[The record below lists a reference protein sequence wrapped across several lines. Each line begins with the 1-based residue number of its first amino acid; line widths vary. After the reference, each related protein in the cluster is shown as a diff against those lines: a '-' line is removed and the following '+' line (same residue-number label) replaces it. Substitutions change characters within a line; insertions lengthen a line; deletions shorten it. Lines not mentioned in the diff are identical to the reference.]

1 MELKVDAKKFKQN
14 QDAEYNAALKSDDY
28 KALVKKLKISE
39 KEARK
44 NTIKLF
50 DSLEEL
56 SHCKNC
62 NNLYDCQNKVK
73 GYVYFPELKESNL
86 CFSYIPCKHK
96 KNALKMADSKK
107 TSQSV
112 LENAKLKDIK
122 ITKNRA
128 EIIKWI
134 KEYFDNFDPYTTSK
148 GLYLH
153 GNFGTGK
160 TYLLAAL
167 LNELK
172 NKYGVRTEIVYVPEL
187 LRKLKENLNLVGD
200 KLYYLENVSIL
211 ILDDIGAE
219 KVTEWGRDEIL
230 GTILQTRMN
239 NCMPTFFTSNLT
251 ISELEKHLAITKD
264 SEDAVKAKRII
275 ERIKFLTDDI
285 ELLGNNYRE
294 QLFFIRTKVRFDID
308 NIKILRQNEIIRE

>member
-1 MELKVDAKKFKQN
+1 MELKIDSKNFKQK
-14 QDAEYNAALKSDDY
+14 QDSLYNEALNNDDY
-28 KALVKKLKISE
+28 KALVKKLKLSE
-39 KEARK
+39 DEAKK

-62 NNLYDCQNKVK
+62 NNLYECQNKVK
-73 GYVYFPELKESNL
+73 GYVYFPEMKESNL
-86 CFSYIPCKHK
+86 CFSYIPCKYK
-96 KNALKMADSKK
+96 KKAMKLAESKK
-107 TSQSV
+107 TNQSV
-112 LENAKLKDIK
+112 LEGAKLKDIK
-122 ITKNRA
+122 ITKNRT

-134 KEYFDNFDPYTTSK
+134 KEYFDKFDPYTTNK

-172 NKYGVRTEIVYVPEL
+172 NKYSVKTEMVYVPEL
-187 LRKLKENLNLVGD
+187 LRKLKENLSFVGD
-200 KLYYLENVSIL
+200 KLYYLENVDIL
-211 ILDDIGAE
+211 LLDDIGAE

-239 NCMPTFFTSNLT
+239 NGMPTFFTSNLT
-251 ISELEKHLAITKD
+251 ISELEKHLSITKD
-264 SEDAVKAKRII
+264 NEDLVKAKRLI

-294 QLFFIRTKVRFDID
+294 
-308 NIKILRQNEIIRE
+308 

>member
-1 MELKVDAKKFKQN
+1 MELKIDSKNFRKK
-14 QDAEYNAALKSDDY
+14 QDKEYDDALKNDDY

-39 KEARK
+39 KEAKK

-56 SHCKNC
+56 SNCKNC
-62 NNLYDCQNKVK
+62 SNLYECQNKVK
-73 GYVYFPELKESNL
+73 GYVYFPELKESSL
-86 CFSYIPCKHK
+86 YFSYIPCKYK
-96 KNALKMADSKK
+96 KKAMKMAESKK
-107 TSQSV
+107 TNQSI
-112 LENAKLKDIK
+112 LDSAKLKDIK

-134 KEYFDNFDPYTTSK
+134 KDYYDKFDPYTTNK

-172 NKYGVRTEIVYVPEL
+172 NKFGVSVEIVYVQEL
-187 LRKLKENLNLVGD
+187 LRKLKEDLNLVGD
-200 KLYYLENVSIL
+200 KLYYLENVQL
-211 ILDDIGAE
+211 LLLDDIGAE
-219 KVTEWGRDEIL
+219 KVTDWGRDEII

-239 NCMPTFFTSNLT
+239 NGMPTFFTSNLT
-251 ISELEKHLAITKD
+251 ISELEKHLSLTKD
-264 SEDAVKAKRII
+264 NEDLVKARRII

-285 ELLGNNYRE
+285 ELIGNNYRE
-294 QLFFIRTKVRFDID
+294 
-308 NIKILRQNEIIRE
+308 

>member
-1 MELKVDAKKFKQN
+1 MELKIDSKNFKKNQELEYAEAKKN
-14 QDAEYNAALKSDDY
+14 DDY

-39 KEARK
+39 DEAKK

-62 NNLYDCQNKVK
+62 SSLYECKNKVK
-73 GYVYFPELKESNL
+73 GYVFFPELKESNL
-86 CFSYIPCKHK
+86 YFSYIPCKYK
-96 KNALKMADSKK
+96 KKAMKLADSKK
-107 TSQSV
+107 TNQSI

-122 ITKNRA
+122 ITKNRT

-134 KEYFDNFDPYTTSK
+134 KDYYDKFDPYTTNK

-172 NKYGVRTEIVYVPEL
+172 NKFGVNVEIVYVPEL

-200 KLYYLENVSIL
+200 KLYYLENVDIL
-211 ILDDIGAE
+211 LLDDIGAE

-239 NCMPTFFTSNLT
+239 SGMPTFFSSNLT
-251 ISELEKHLAITKD
+251 ILELEKHLSLTKD
-264 SEDAVKAKRII
+264 NEDLVKSKRII

-294 QLFFIRTKVRFDID
+294 
-308 NIKILRQNEIIRE
+308 

>member
-1 MELKVDAKKFKQN
+1 MELKIDNKSYKNN
-14 QDAEYNAALKSDDY
+14 QEKEYNEALKNDDY
-28 KALVKKLKISE
+28 NALIKKLKI
-39 KEARK
+39 KEEDAKK

-62 NNLYDCQNKVK
+62 KSLYDCKNKVK
-73 GYVYFPELKESNL
+73 GYVYFPESKESNL
-86 CFSYIPCKHK
+86 IFSYVPCKYK
-96 KNALKMADSKK
+96 KKAMKSELEKE
-107 TSQSV
+107 TSQSI
-112 LENAKLKDIK
+112 LESAKIKDIK

-128 EIIKWI
+128 GIIKWI
-134 KEYFDNFDPYTTSK
+134 KDYYDNYDPYTTSK

-160 TYLLAAL
+160 TYLIAAL

-172 NKYGVRTEIVYVPEL
+172 NKFAVNIEIVYVPEL
-187 LRKLKENLNLVGD
+187 LRKLKENLSLVGD
-200 KLYYLENVSIL
+200 KLYYLENVPIL
-211 ILDDIGAE
+211 LLDDIGAE

-239 NCMPTFFTSNLT
+239 TGMPTFFSSNLT
-251 ISELEKHLAITKD
+251 IPELEKHLSLTKD
-264 SEDAVKAKRII
+264 NEDVVKAKRII
-275 ERIKFLTDDI
+275 ERIKYLTDDI

-294 QLFFIRTKVRFDID
+294 
-308 NIKILRQNEIIRE
+308 